1 MRAGP
6 TFLAIERDQFTASPG
21 AIFLRFPDQDGMMQ
35 QDTHVPGDPAP
46 KSGVYAEMNVFGSP
60 TGRRVQLQAGQELP
74 KAPREFHWRLVEAA
88 ADDDG

>member
-6 TFLAIERDQFTASPG
+6 TFLAIERDQFSASPG
-21 AIFLRFPDQDGMMQ
+21 AILLPFDDQDGMMK
-35 QDTHVPGDPAP
+35 DTHVPGEPAP

-60 TGRRVQLQAGQELP
+60 TGRRVQVQAGQELP
-74 KAPREFHWRLVEAA
+74 KAPREFRWRLVEAA